1 MQNDG
6 GVPLLNRRIG
16 LFSAIT
22 LVVANMIGTGVFTT
36 SGLIMGKL
44 HSPLFLLLCWGGGGL
59 FALAGAFCYAELGAM
74 FPRSGGDYVFLRESF
89 GRFAA
94 FLSGWISLIVGF
106 SAPVAAAAIA
116 FSCYAFGEQSWF
128 GNHYIQLQ
136 IGEWSFFDISP
147 QTLIACGVV
156 LVFSFLHS
164 GSIGVSKGI
173 QNILTLFKFSL
184 ITIFIALGFFLGE
197 GSFSHFSAEEL
208 ETSFYLGN
216 FATALIFVSFAYSGW
231 NAAAYLGGEIK
242 NPGKNLP
249 IALIAGTL
257 LVTTLYLLL
266 NAIYI
271 YSLPAS
277 ELAGSIDVGRKSAGV
292 LFGNTSGAFFS
303 IAIAVGVLSVI
314 SAMTMSGPRVY
325 FAMARD
331 RVFFKFFGDMDIR
344 RGNPSRA
351 VWLQCFLAILMI
363 VTTSFD
369 LLLLY
374 IGVLLSFSSIMT
386 VVGMMKLRITQRRII
401 RPYKCFAYPII
412 PIFFIVGNMWIVGFS
427 LWVNPVVFL
436 YAGATLAVGACVEM
450 LYRFRIYN
458 AVDKDSK
465 TPEADV
471 CNTTSAAGYP
481 MCEQE

>member
-1 MQNDG
+1 MQSSQR
-6 GVPLLNRRIG
+6 VPLLNRRVG

-36 SGLIMGKL
+36 SGLIMGEL
-44 HSPLFLLLCWGGGGL
+44 HSSQALLLCWGGGGL

-89 GRFAA
+89 GRYAA

-116 FSCYAFGEQSWF
+116 FSCYAFGEQLWF
-128 GNHYIQLQ
+128 GNNYIQLQ

-173 QNILTLFKFSL
+173 QNVLTLFKFSL
-184 ITIFIALGFFLGE
+184 ITVFIVIGFFLGD
-197 GSFSHFSAEEL
+197 GSWSHFSTTEQQSAFEI
-208 ETSFYLGN
+208 GN

-257 LVTTLYLLL
+257 LVTVLYLLL
-266 NAIYI
+266 NTVYI
-271 YSLPAS
+271 YSLPAG
-277 ELAGSIDVGRKSAGV
+277 ELAGSIDVGRKAAGV

-303 IAIAVGVLSVI
+303 IAIAIGVLSVI
-314 SAMTMSGPRVY
+314 SAMTMAGPRVY

-331 RVFFKFFGDMDIR
+331 GVFFKFFGNMDFKK
-344 RGNPSRA
+344 GNPARA
-351 VWLQCFLAILMI
+351 VWLQCCLAILMI
-363 VTTSFD
+363 ITTSFD
-369 LLLLY
+369 ILLLY
-374 IGVLLSFSSIMT
+374 IGVLLSLSSIMT
-386 VVGMMKLRITQRRII
+386 VLGMIKLRVTQRQTV
-401 RPYKCFAYPII
+401 RPYKCIAYPIV
-412 PIFFIVGNMWIVGFS
+412 PIFFIVGNVWIVAFS
-427 LWVNPVVFL
+427 LWMNPAVIL
-436 YAGATLAVGACVEM
+436 YAGATLAIGVLVEM
-450 LYRFRIYN
+450 LYRSKSDTGEVSDALDEEPYN
-458 AVDKDSK
+458 QSSV
-465 TPEADV
+465 TCPLCEPE
-471 CNTTSAAGYP
+471 
-481 MCEQE
+481 